1 MNIRRR
7 QERDERLI
15 KYLNTPM
22 TYETTTGKPIYP
34 TLNEAAF
41 EFDLSVAQVHR
52 IKKRLVGLNKLLR
65 KEEVIHGQILS

>member
-7 QERDERLI
+7 QERDDKLI
-15 KYLNTPM
+15 KYLNTPV
-22 TYETTTGKPIYP
+22 TYEKTTGRPIYP

-52 IKKRLVGLNKLLR
+52 IKKKLVGLNRLLR
-65 KEEVIHGQILS
+65 KEEVTHGQAVS